1 VVYEPLHHKYR
12 PATFADLVGQT
23 AIASTLT
30 NAIRQERIAP
40 AYLFCGPRGTGKTS
54 SARIF
59 AKSLNCLSGDRPTET
74 PCGTC
79 DTCRSIARGS
89 SLDVIEIDAASNTGV
104 DNIRE
109 LIERAQFAP
118 VQARYKVYIIDEC
131 HMLSTAAFNSLL
143 KTLEEPPAHV
153 IFILATTDPQR
164 VLPTIISRCQRFD
177 YRRIPLEAMT
187 GHLRYIAQQEAIA
200 ISDEAIALI
209 AQLAQG
215 GLRDA
220 ESVLDQ
226 LSLLPEEIDVERVWD
241 LVGAVP
247 ERDLLT
253 LLEAIAANNPQR
265 VLEHCRYLL
274 DRGREPPIVMQ
285 NLAAFYRD
293 LLIAKTAPQRNDLVA
308 VTANTWEALCHFA
321 KQWDESLILAG
332 SQHLRACDSQVR
344 QTTQPRLWLEV
355 TLLGLLPGHLQRPA
369 IAQPAIAQ
377 PAQTPTV
384 QPAIPP
390 AGVPPASP
398 TPVPATVP
406 QTSAP
411 HPPATASPEP
421 RKTAQTAPMSAVP
434 SPVPSAVP
442 SPVPSPAPS
451 PVPSPAPSPTIS
463 PEETGTYNLPQVWQ
477 QVIERLERRATKELL
492 RQQGHLLKFDG
503 QIAHIGVPK
512 ALIKMAETKVP
523 DIEAAFGKILDQTI
537 RVSIV
542 SSQGQTSPPAPQIAP
557 TPASQAAI
565 ASPPVSAQVPPSQ
578 TSSAAVSGSFDG
590 SSTTNTLDSPPW
602 DNSPAPPQ
610 TAPAYP
616 PAGSES
622 NTSEANTSEAN
633 TSEANTRVA
642 TPDPPNPAI
651 SQNGSVAPDPRNPHQ
666 DPHQDPHH
674 PPGSPHPANAGTIED
689 SSGRTW
695 EAEEL
700 NNVAEQFAQFFNGN
714 VVDLDDD
721 LDFEV

>member
-1 VVYEPLHHKYR
+1 MVYEPLHHKYR
-12 PATFADLVGQT
+12 PATFADLVGQS

-59 AKSLNCLSGDRPTET
+59 AKSLNCLTSDRPTAT

-79 DTCRSIARGS
+79 DACRSIARGS
-89 SLDVIEIDAASNTGV
+89 ALDVIEIDAASNTGV

-177 YRRIPLEAMT
+177 YRRIALDAMT
-187 GHLRYIAQQEAIA
+187 GHLRYIAEEEAIA
-200 ISDEAIALI
+200 ITDDALTLI

-253 LLEAIAANNPQR
+253 LLEAIAQNNPQQ
-265 VLEHCRYLL
+265 VLEQCRYLL

-293 LLIAKTAPQRNDLVA
+293 LLIAKTAPHRNDLVT
-308 VTANTWEALCHFA
+308 VTAQTWEALCQFA
-321 KQWDESLILAG
+321 QQWDERLILAG

-344 QTTQPRLWLEV
+344 HTTQPRLWLEV
-355 TLLGLLPGHLQRPA
+355 TLLGLLPANLQP
-369 IAQPAIAQ
+369 P
-377 PAQTPTV
+377 QTPPSNAPLTPSQAVSTPMASVAPVAPAPAPQAPV

-390 AGVPPASP
+390 TPAPQAPVQPAITPSP
-398 TPVPATVP
+398 AARTHSPAP
-406 QTSAP
+406 QTS
-411 HPPATASPEP
+411 SQE
-421 RKTAQTAPMSAVP
+421 
-434 SPVPSAVP
+434 
-442 SPVPSPAPS
+442 PAPS
-451 PVPSPAPSPTIS
+451 PSPPPPDPAP
-463 PEETGTYNLPQVWQ
+463 EATGSHNLPQVWQ
-477 QVIERLERRATKELL
+477 QVLENIEFRATRELL
-492 RQQGHLLKFDG
+492 RQQGRLLSFDG
-503 QIAHIGVPK
+503 QTAQIGVPK
-512 ALIKMAETKVP
+512 ALIKMAETKVT
-523 DIEAAFGKILDQTI
+523 DIEAAFQNTLHKTI
-537 RVSIV
+537 RVKIGPA
-542 SSQGQTSPPAPQIAP
+542 QGQVGGSSPPTSHPQALPPSPNGTASAPSVAVV
-557 TPASQAAI
+557 TP
-565 ASPPVSAQVPPSQ
+565 SPPTDA
-578 TSSAAVSGSFDG
+578 SFG
-590 SSTTNTLDSPPW
+590 SSEPARGTTTVETPPWEESASVSPPE
-602 DNSPAPPQ
+602 PQ
-610 TAPAYP
+610 TAPI
-616 PAGSES
+616 ES
-622 NTSEANTSEAN
+622 NGHSQSPGTVAAEAVQGAE
-633 TSEANTRVA
+633 
-642 TPDPPNPAI
+642 DPLG
-651 SQNGSVAPDPRNPHQ
+651 SQNQTQLGSMAAATDPQDAEGSWEVDKLHQVAQ
-666 DPHQDPHH
+666 
-674 PPGSPHPANAGTIED
+674 
-689 SSGRTW
+689 
-695 EAEEL
+695 
-700 NNVAEQFAQFFNGN
+700 QFAQFFNGH

-721 LDFEV
+721 LDFEL

>member
-1 VVYEPLHHKYR
+1 MVYEPLHHKYR

-59 AKSLNCLSGDRPTET
+59 AKSLNCLTSDRPTET

-79 DTCRSIARGS
+79 ETCRSIARGS
-89 SLDVIEIDAASNTGV
+89 ALDVIEIDAASNTGV

-177 YRRIPLEAMT
+177 YRRIPLDAMT
-187 GHLRYIAQQEAIA
+187 GHLRYIAQQESIA
-200 ISDEAIALI
+200 ISDEALTLI

-253 LLEAIAANNPQR
+253 LLEAIAANNPQG

-308 VTANTWEALCHFA
+308 VTASTWDALCHVA
-321 KQWDESLILAG
+321 RQWDESLILAG

-355 TLLGLLPGHLQRPA
+355 TLLGLLPGNLQRPVM
-369 IAQPAIAQ
+369 AQPSQ
-377 PAQTPTV
+377 PQPLQPTP
-384 QPAIPP
+384 
-390 AGVPPASP
+390 PPASISP
-398 TPVPATVP
+398 ASVSPVPAAVAPIP
-406 QTSAP
+406 QPPVATSGETRETP
-411 HPPATASPEP
+411 QAT
-421 RKTAQTAPMSAVP
+421 PMSAVP
-434 SPVPSAVP
+434 SPA
-442 SPVPSPAPS
+442 PVPTPNMA
-451 PVPSPAPSPTIS
+451 
-463 PEETGTYNLPQVWQ
+463 PEETETYNLPQVWQ
-477 QVIERLERRATKELL
+477 QVLERLERRATKELL
-492 RQQGHLLKFDG
+492 RQQGHLLKFEG
-503 QIAHIGVPK
+503 HTAQIGVPK
-512 ALIKMAETKVP
+512 ALIKMAETKVA
-523 DIEAAFGKILDQTI
+523 DIEAAFGKTLGQTI
-537 RVSIV
+537 RVSII
-542 SSQGQTSPPAPQIAP
+542 SSQGHESTAAPQTAPSP
-557 TPASQAAI
+557 TPRAAI
-565 ASPPVSAQVPPSQ
+565 ASPPASTEIDASTSPTRAASGSPE
-578 TSSAAVSGSFDG
+578 TSSATA
-590 SSTTNTLDSPPW
+590 TLDSSPW
-602 DNSPAPPQ
+602 DNSPGREPEVTVTPHTPHSRPSQQ
-610 TAPAYP
+610 TTSSH
-616 PAGSES
+616 GSGEQGLD
-622 NTSEANTSEAN
+622 N
-633 TSEANTRVA
+633 V
-642 TPDPPNPAI
+642 
-651 SQNGSVAPDPRNPHQ
+651 Q
-666 DPHQDPHH
+666 DPVTL
-674 PPGSPHPANAGTIED
+674 SPHLASNGTGQETL
-689 SSGRTW
+689 GHTW
-695 EAEEL
+695 EADEL
-700 NNVAEQFAQFFNGN
+700 SNVAQQFAQFFNGD
-714 VVDLDDD
+714 VVEFEDD
-721 LDFEV
+721 LDFEF

>member
-1 VVYEPLHHKYR
+1 MVYEPLHHKYR

-59 AKSLNCLSGDRPTET
+59 AKSLNCLSYDRPTET

-79 DTCRSIARGS
+79 ETCRSIARGS
-89 SLDVIEIDAASNTGV
+89 ALDVIEIDAASNTGV

-177 YRRIPLEAMT
+177 YRRIPLDAMT
-187 GHLRYIAQQEAIA
+187 GHLRYIAQQESIA
-200 ISDEAIALI
+200 ISDEALTLI

-308 VTANTWEALCHFA
+308 ITANTWEALCNFA

-355 TLLGLLPGHLQRPA
+355 TLLGLLPGNLQHPA
-369 IAQPAIAQ
+369 LAQPAMAQ
-377 PAQTPTV
+377 PAMAQPAMAQPTQPPTV
-384 QPAIPP
+384 QPAIPS
-390 AGVPPASP
+390 ANVAPASP
-398 TPVPATVP
+398 TPVPAAVP
-406 QTSAP
+406 QTPTA
-411 HPPATASPEP
+411 HPATTASWET
-421 RKTAQTAPMSAVP
+421 RKTAQTAPI
-434 SPVPSAVP
+434 

-451 PVPSPAPSPTIS
+451 PAPTPNIT
-463 PEETGTYNLPQVWQ
+463 PEETRTYNLPQVWQ
-477 QVIERLERRATKELL
+477 QVLERLERRATKELL

-542 SSQGQTSPPAPQIAP
+542 SSQGQTSPAAPQIAP
-557 TPASQAAI
+557 SPAPQGAI
-565 ASPPVSAQVPPSQ
+565 ASPPVSTQVSPSQ
-578 TSSAAVSGSFDG
+578 TSPAAASGSFNG
-590 SSTTNTLDSPPW
+590 SSTTNTLDAPPW
-602 DNSPAPPQ
+602 DNAPAPPQ
-610 TAPAYP
+610 AAPAHP
-616 PAGSES
+616 PAGSDS
-622 NTSEANTSEAN
+622 NTTLTN
-633 TSEANTRVA
+633 
-642 TPDPPNPAI
+642 PDPPEPAL
-651 SQNGSVAPDPRNPHQ
+651 SQNGSVTLDSQDLHQ
-666 DPHQDPHH
+666 DSHHQ
-674 PPGSPHPANAGTIED
+674 PGSPDPANAGTIQD

-695 EAEEL
+695 DVEEL

-714 VVDLDDD
+714 VVELDDD

>member
-1 VVYEPLHHKYR
+1 MVYEPLHHKYR

-59 AKSLNCLSGDRPTET
+59 AKSLNCLSSDRPTET

-177 YRRIPLEAMT
+177 YRRIALEAMT

-200 ISDEAIALI
+200 ISDEAITLI

-226 LSLLPEEIDVERVWD
+226 LSLLPEDIDVERVWD

-355 TLLGLLPGHLQRPA
+355 TLLGLLPGNLQRPA
-369 IAQPAIAQ
+369 MAQPAMAQPAMVQPAMVQ

-411 HPPATASPEP
+411 PPPATASPEP
-421 RKTAQTAPMSAVP
+421 SKTAQTAPMSAVP
-434 SPVPSAVP
+434 SPIPSPVP
-442 SPVPSPAPS
+442 SPVPSPN
-451 PVPSPAPSPTIS
+451 IS

-477 QVIERLERRATKELL
+477 QVIEQLERRATKELL

-537 RVSIV
+537 RVSII
-542 SSQGQTSPPAPQIAP
+542 SSQGQTRPPAPQIAP
-557 TPASQAAI
+557 NPASPAAI
-565 ASPPVSAQVPPSQ
+565 ASPRVSAQVPPSQ
-578 TSSAAVSGSFDG
+578 TSSATVSGSFDD
-590 SSTTNTLDSPPW
+590 SSTTTTLDSPPW
-602 DNSPAPPQ
+602 DNSPAPSQ

-622 NTSEANTSEAN
+622 KTQ
-633 TSEANTRVA
+633 VA
-642 TPDPPNPAI
+642 TPDSPNPAI

-674 PPGSPHPANAGTIED
+674 QPGSPHPANAETTED

-695 EAEEL
+695 DAEEL

>member
-1 VVYEPLHHKYR
+1 MVYEPLHHKYR
-12 PATFADLVGQT
+12 PATFADLVGQS

-59 AKSLNCLSGDRPTET
+59 AKSLNCLASDRPTET

-79 DTCRSIARGS
+79 DACRSIARGS
-89 SLDVIEIDAASNTGV
+89 ALDVIEIDAASNTGV

-177 YRRIPLEAMT
+177 YRRIALDAMT
-187 GHLRYIAQQEAIA
+187 GHLRYIAEQEAIA
-200 ISDEAIALI
+200 ITDDALTLI

-253 LLEAIAANNPQR
+253 LLEAIAQNSPQQ

-293 LLIAKTAPQRNDLVA
+293 LLIAKTAPQRNDLVT
-308 VTANTWEALCHFA
+308 VTAQTWEALCQFA
-321 KQWDESLILAG
+321 QQWDEQLILAG

-344 QTTQPRLWLEV
+344 NTTQPRLWLEV
-355 TLLGLLPGHLQRPA
+355 TLLGLLPA
-369 IAQPAIAQ
+369 NVQPPQ
-377 PAQTPTV
+377 PPPSQAPLSPPQPPSTSMAPMAAVAPVAAPQAPV
-384 QPAIPP
+384 QPAMTPSR
-390 AGVPPASP
+390 SP
-398 TPVPATVP
+398 QAPVQPRAI
-406 QTSAP
+406 P
-411 HPPATASPEP
+411 HPPVANPNGQEA
-421 RKTAQTAPMSAVP
+421 APP
-434 SPVPSAVP
+434 SPSPPPNSAPQVPDSQ
-442 SPVPSPAPS
+442 
-451 PVPSPAPSPTIS
+451 
-463 PEETGTYNLPQVWQ
+463 NLPQVWQ
-477 QVIERLERRATKELL
+477 QVLENIELRATRELL
-492 RQQGHLLKFDG
+492 RQQGRLLNFDG
-503 QIAHIGVPK
+503 QTAQIGVPK

-523 DIEAAFGKILDQTI
+523 DIEAAFENTLQKTI
-537 RVSIV
+537 RVKIGSKSGQV
-542 SSQGQTSPPAPQIAP
+542 RGSS
-557 TPASQAAI
+557 ASVTHK
-565 ASPPVSAQVPPSQ
+565 ASPPSPAVPPASP
-578 TSSAAVSGSFDG
+578 THTLPESSEPARGTMTVDA
-590 SSTTNTLDSPPW
+590 PPW
-602 DNSPAPPQ
+602 EGSASVESQPPQ
-610 TAPAYP
+610 TAPR
-616 PAGSES
+616 ES
-622 NTSEANTSEAN
+622 NGHSQPSGT
-633 TSEANTRVA
+633 VA
-642 TPDPPNPAI
+642 AETVQGAHEDPLG
-651 SQNGSVAPDPRNPHQ
+651 SQNPTQLGSMAAAVDPQ
-666 DPHQDPHH
+666 DSQD
-674 PPGSPHPANAGTIED
+674 
-689 SSGRTW
+689 TW
-695 EAEEL
+695 EVDKL
-700 NNVAEQFAQFFNGN
+700 NQVAQQFAQFFNGD

-721 LDFEV
+721 LDFEL

>member
-1 VVYEPLHHKYR
+1 MVYEPLHHKYR
-12 PATFADLVGQT
+12 PATFADLVGQS

-59 AKSLNCLSGDRPTET
+59 AKSLNCLTSDRPTET

-79 DTCRSIARGS
+79 EACRSIARGS
-89 SLDVIEIDAASNTGV
+89 ALDVIEIDAASNTGV

-177 YRRIPLEAMT
+177 YRRIPLDAMT
-187 GHLRYIAQQEAIA
+187 GHLRYIAEQETIA
-200 ISDEAIALI
+200 ITDEAITLI

-253 LLEAIAANNPQR
+253 LLEAIAQNNPQQ

-308 VTANTWEALCHFA
+308 VTAQTWEALCQFA
-321 KQWDESLILAG
+321 QQWDEQLILAG

-344 QTTQPRLWLEV
+344 NTTQPRLWLEV
-355 TLLGLLPGHLQRPA
+355 TLLGLLPANLQP
-369 IAQPAIAQ
+369 P
-377 PAQTPTV
+377 QTATSQAPLSPPHPPSTPMAPVAAVAPMAAPQAPV
-384 QPAIPP
+384 QPA
-390 AGVPPASP
+390 V
-398 TPVPATVP
+398 T
-406 QTSAP
+406 
-411 HPPATASPEP
+411 
-421 RKTAQTAPMSAVP
+421 
-434 SPVPSAVP
+434 
-442 SPVPSPAPS
+442 PSPAPQTPVQPRAVPHS
-451 PVPSPAPSPTIS
+451 PVPNPRGQESAPPSPSPAPDSAPAA
-463 PEETGTYNLPQVWQ
+463 PESHNLPQVWQ
-477 QVIERLERRATKELL
+477 QVLENIEFRATRELL
-492 RQQGHLLKFDG
+492 RQQGRLLNFDG
-503 QIAHIGVPK
+503 QTAQIGVPK

-523 DIEAAFGKILDQTI
+523 DIEAAFQNTLQKPI
-537 RVSIV
+537 RVKIGSG
-542 SSQGQTSPPAPQIAP
+542 QG
-557 TPASQAAI
+557 
-565 ASPPVSAQVPPSQ
+565 PVS
-578 TSSAAVSGSFDG
+578 
-590 SSTTNTLDSPPW
+590 
-602 DNSPAPPQ
+602 
-610 TAPAYP
+610 
-616 PAGSES
+616 
-622 NTSEANTSEAN
+622 
-633 TSEANTRVA
+633 
-642 TPDPPNPAI
+642 
-651 SQNGSVAPDPRNPHQ
+651 GSVAPHPQALPPSPAPRESAAPVAVATHQ
-666 DPHQDPHH
+666 PATH
-674 PPGSPHPANAGTIED
+674 PSSEPARGTMTVDAPPWESTSRDSRPPETAPRESNGHSQESLTGETIPGSQDHGPSSANSTLPGAMAAAVEPQEAED
-689 SSGRTW
+689 SW
-695 EAEEL
+695 EAEKL
-700 NNVAEQFAQFFNGN
+700 NQVAQQFAQFFNGN

-721 LDFEV
+721 LDFEL

>member
-177 YRRIPLEAMT
+177 YRRIPLDAMT
-187 GHLRYIAQQEAIA
+187 GHLRYIAQHEAIA
-200 ISDEAIALI
+200 ISDEAITLI

-308 VTANTWEALCHFA
+308 VTANTWEALCNFA

-355 TLLGLLPGHLQRPA
+355 TLLGLLPGNLQPPA
-369 IAQPAIAQ
+369 LAQPAMAQPALAQPAMAQ
-377 PAQTPTV
+377 PAQNPTV

-390 AGVPPASP
+390 AIPPANVAPANP

-406 QTSAP
+406 QTSAA

-434 SPVPSAVP
+434 SPT
-442 SPVPSPAPS
+442 PSPAPT
-451 PVPSPAPSPTIS
+451 PNIT
-463 PEETGTYNLPQVWQ
+463 PEETRTYNLAQVWQ
-477 QVIERLERRATKELL
+477 QVIERQRLATRELL
-492 RQQGHLLKFDG
+492 RQQGRLLKFDG
-503 QIAHIGVPK
+503 QTAHIGVPE

-557 TPASQAAI
+557 SPAPQAAI
-565 ASPPVSAQVPPSQ
+565 ASPPVSAQVSPSQ
-578 TSSAAVSGSFDG
+578 TPAAAASGSFNG
-590 SSTTNTLDSPPW
+590 SSTTNTLDAPPW

-610 TAPAYP
+610 TAPAHP
-616 PAGSES
+616 PAGSDS
-622 NTSEANTSEAN
+622 NTTLTN
-633 TSEANTRVA
+633 
-642 TPDPPNPAI
+642 PDPPESAI
-651 SQNGSVAPDPRNPHQ
+651 SQNGSVTLDSQDLHQ
-666 DPHQDPHH
+666 DSHHQ
-674 PPGSPHPANAGTIED
+674 PGSPDPANAGTIQD
-689 SSGRTW
+689 NSGRTW
-695 EAEEL
+695 ELEEL

-714 VVDLDDD
+714 VVELDDD